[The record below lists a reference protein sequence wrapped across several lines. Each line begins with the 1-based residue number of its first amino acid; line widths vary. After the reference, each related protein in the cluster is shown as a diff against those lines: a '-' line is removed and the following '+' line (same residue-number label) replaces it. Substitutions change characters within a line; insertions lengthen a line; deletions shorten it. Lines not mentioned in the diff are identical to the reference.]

1 MDRSTVTLAE
11 RLAARRREL
20 GLRQEDLAEAAGVTK
35 QAVSQ
40 LECGQTK
47 NLKLDHLFKIAD
59 RLKVHARW
67 LAIGQ
72 GPKFVAVLI
81 ALGVP
86 PLAID
91 ALRQMAC
98 VLCKIARIVTGCAPT
113 HTFSVLA
120 TAR

>member
-11 RLAARRREL
+11 RLAVMRQQL
-20 GLRQEDLAEAAGVTK
+20 GLRQEDLADAAGVSK
-35 QAVSQ
+35 AAVSQ
-40 LECGQTK
+40 WERGETK

-72 GPKFVAVLI
+72 GPKYVAVLI
-81 ALGVP
+81 AFGVP

-98 VLCKIARIVTGCAPT
+98 VLCKIVRVTTACALP
-113 HTFSVLA
+113 HTSAPLA